1 MIGFFIR
8 NWKLMLDCVIVV
20 AAILAFTFWDPFNIF
35 NTRKLRQTATLV
47 TSIREIGELVTAE
60 YYGEVIASWKEFKL
74 TEPPVDETQFFA
86 EEMFLNLKQE
96 LNNSTRKKVDDAAIR
111 AKAKTEVTPQREETY
126 QKFIAF
132 LGTRYLRRSL
142 DRIYDARDQKVNKN
156 LETRILKNFFDEI
169 SDEKDRITKVYKKDG
184 SDKIQDEI
192 DRYLDSIPPYVE
204 EFHQTYSML
213 TERVVATGPNK
224 RKNIVFI
231 GRGWVKA
238 GFRFNK
244 FDERNFVFDKASKVV
259 HFYGLTPVILDKDI
273 NPWFIPERKVKGFEL
288 VNYTGD
294 VNFQDAKEVKKLC
307 KEKLLQQA
315 GIEILKR
322 AQENGKDALKSF
334 FSLLLDEPD
343 LSVEFHDIPHQEMY
357 ETIASDT
364 LITIHEALAI
374 EKFYF
379 NRKLQIDSIQ
389 SREVR
394 ERERRFLGQFIT
406 RLKEL
411 PFIQKNFSFSYY
423 SLGAARILKDSF
435 HIDSADLAMLLAMR
449 GKLKQ
454 SKYDLA
460 LSTEVV
466 ERDSLWFTSGD
477 FIAEY
482 HATLDALS
490 KENVQMPGL
499 HSSDTKSPQ
508 LLVSGDSIT
517 FNKKP
522 IVVLDTLHE
531 ISGIQ
536 YRFFYADSL
545 RMNPYYPPDFRFDII
560 NMDPDTTVI
569 NELKGKERKKEVY
582 NVMLKKIRD
591 DENVVIISVME
602 NKKRRTEE
610 LGPLDKF
617 SKTVRTLADEVK
629 SNLQL

>member
-1 MIGFFIR
+1 
-8 NWKLMLDCVIVV
+8 
-20 AAILAFTFWDPFNIF
+20 
-35 NTRKLRQTATLV
+35 
-47 TSIREIGELVTAE
+47 
-60 YYGEVIASWKEFKL
+60 
-74 TEPPVDETQFFA
+74 
-86 EEMFLNLKQE
+86 
-96 LNNSTRKKVDDAAIR
+96 
-111 AKAKTEVTPQREETY
+111 
-126 QKFIAF
+126 
-132 LGTRYLRRSL
+132 
-142 DRIYDARDQKVNKN
+142 
-156 LETRILKNFFDEI
+156 
-169 SDEKDRITKVYKKDG
+169 
-184 SDKIQDEI
+184 
-192 DRYLDSIPPYVE
+192 
-204 EFHQTYSML
+204 
-213 TERVVATGPNK
+213 
-224 RKNIVFI
+224 
-231 GRGWVKA
+231 
-238 GFRFNK
+238 
-244 FDERNFVFDKASKVV
+244 
-259 HFYGLTPVILDKDI
+259 
-273 NPWFIPERKVKGFEL
+273 

-394 ERERRFLGQFIT
+394 ESERRFLGQFIT

-466 ERDSLWFTSGD
+466 ERDSLWFTNGD

-482 HATLDALS
+482 HATLDAVS

-499 HSSDTKSPQ
+499 HSSDTKAPQ

-522 IVVLDTLHE
+522 IVVLDTVHE

>member
-1 MIGFFIR
+1 MIVFFIR
-8 NWKLMLDCVIVV
+8 NWKLLLDCVIVV
-20 AAILAFTFWDPFNIF
+20 AAILAFTFWDPFDIF

-86 EEMFLNLKQE
+86 EEMYLNLKQE
-96 LNNSTRKKVDDAAIR
+96 LSNRPRKKVNEAVVS
-111 AKAKTEVTPQREETY
+111 AKAKIDDTPQKEETY

-142 DRIYDARDQKVNKN
+142 ERIYDARKQKVDQD

-169 SDEKDRITKVYKKDG
+169 DDEKDRIEKVYKKDG
-184 SDKIQDEI
+184 PDKIQDEI

-213 TERVVATGPNK
+213 TEKVVETGPNK

-238 GFRFNK
+238 GFRFNQ
-244 FDERNFVFDKASKVV
+244 FDESNFVFDKASKVV

-288 VNYTGD
+288 VKYTGQ
-294 VNFQDAKEVKKLC
+294 VNFEDAKEVKKLC

-322 AQENGKDALKSF
+322 AQENGNDALKSF

-343 LSVEFHDIPHQEMY
+343 LSVEFHDIPHQEIY

-374 EKFYF
+374 EKFYI
-379 NRKLQIDSIQ
+379 NKRQQIDSIQ

-394 ERERRFLGQFIT
+394 ERELRFLGQFIT
-406 RLKEL
+406 RLKKL

-435 HIDSADLAMLLAMR
+435 HIDSTDLATLLAMR

-454 SKYDLA
+454 SKYNLS
-460 LSTEVV
+460 LSTEVA
-466 ERDSLWFTSGD
+466 EKDSLWFTSGD

-482 HATLDALS
+482 HATLDAVS

-499 HSSDTKSPQ
+499 YSTDAKSRIFWCQ
-508 LLVSGDSIT
+508 
-517 FNKKP
+517 
-522 IVVLDTLHE
+522 
-531 ISGIQ
+531 
-536 YRFFYADSL
+536 
-545 RMNPYYPPDFRFDII
+545 
-560 NMDPDTTVI
+560 VI
-569 NELKGKERKKEVY
+569 R
-582 NVMLKKIRD
+582 
-591 DENVVIISVME
+591 
-602 NKKRRTEE
+602 
-610 LGPLDKF
+610 
-617 SKTVRTLADEVK
+617 
-629 SNLQL
+629 

>member
-1 MIGFFIR
+1 MIVFFIR
-8 NWKLMLDCVIVV
+8 NWKLLLDCVIVV

-86 EEMFLNLKQE
+86 EEMYLNLKQE
-96 LNNSTRKKVDDAAIR
+96 LSNTPRKKVNEAAVS
-111 AKAKTEVTPQREETY
+111 AKAKIDDTPQKEETY

-142 DRIYDARDQKVNKN
+142 ERIYDARKQKVDKD

-169 SDEKDRITKVYKKDG
+169 DDEKDRIEKFYKKDG
-184 SDKIQDEI
+184 PDKIQDEI

-204 EFHQTYSML
+204 EFHQTFSML
-213 TERVVATGPNK
+213 TEKVVETGPNK

-238 GFRFNK
+238 GFRFNQ
-244 FDERNFVFDKASKVV
+244 FDESNFVFDKASKVV

-288 VNYTGD
+288 VKYTGQ
-294 VNFQDAKEVKKLC
+294 VNFEDAKEVKKLC

-322 AQENGKDALKSF
+322 AQENGNDALKSF

-343 LSVEFHDIPHQEMY
+343 LTVEFHDIPHQEIY

-364 LITIHEALAI
+364 LITIHEAMAI
-374 EKFYF
+374 EKFYI
-379 NRKLQIDSIQ
+379 NKRQQIDSIQ

-406 RLKEL
+406 RLKKL

-435 HIDSADLAMLLAMR
+435 HIDSADLAILLAMR

-454 SKYDLA
+454 SKYNLA
-460 LSTEVV
+460 LSTEVA
-466 ERDSLWFTSGD
+466 EKDSLWFTSGD

-482 HATLDALS
+482 HATLDAVS

-499 HSSDTKSPQ
+499 HSTDAKSPD
-508 LLVSGDSIT
+508 LSVSGDSIT

-522 IVVLDTLHE
+522 IVIVDTAQE
-531 ISGIQ
+531 ITGIQ

-545 RMNPYYPPDFRFDII
+545 RMKSYYLPDFRFDII
-560 NMDPDTTVI
+560 NMNPDTVLVR
-569 NELKGKERKKEVY
+569 ELKNKGRKKEVY
-582 NVMLKKIRD
+582 NVALKKIRD
-591 DENVVIISVME
+591 DEKVVIISVME
-602 NKKRRTEE
+602 NETRRTEE

-617 SKTVRTLADEVK
+617 SKTVRTLVEEVK
-629 SNLQL
+629 SNL